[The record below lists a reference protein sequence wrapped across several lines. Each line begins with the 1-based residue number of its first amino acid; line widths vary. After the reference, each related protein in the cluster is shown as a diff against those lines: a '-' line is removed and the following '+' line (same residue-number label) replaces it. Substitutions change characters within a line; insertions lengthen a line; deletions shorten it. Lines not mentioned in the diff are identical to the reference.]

1 MIICNAFEQTMDM
14 ILIYILLIA
23 YILAINF
30 YSFLLVKTL
39 RDKEREEEQRKRSLS
54 PLSVIS
60 ETATVSETANVSES
74 VTEPS
79 DGKIIK
85 TNEVVVKNLPQKEK
99 TEPVQRERSL
109 GKLFISGALGGAIT
123 IYLSMFLL
131 KFRRGDLLLMLTMP
145 LLGVLN
151 VYIWVLLFRSGFS
164 FFLIR

>member
-1 MIICNAFEQTMDM
+1 MDM
-14 ILIYILLIA
+14 VLIYILLIA
-23 YILAINF
+23 YILAVNF

-39 RDKEREEEQRKRSLS
+39 RDKEREDEQQKRNAS

-60 ETATVSETANVSES
+60 ETATVSETTSVSENA
-74 VTEPS
+74 TEQA
-79 DGKIIK
+79 DGNTIK
-85 TNEVVVKNLPQKEK
+85 TKETVVKNLPQAEK
-99 TEPVQRERSL
+99 SAPVRGERSL
-109 GKLFISGALGGAIT
+109 GKLFIAGALGGAIT
-123 IYLSMFLL
+123 IYVSMFLL